1 MVQIVT
7 LIENLVYATGLTA
20 EHGLA
25 IFIDTGKRKV
35 LFDTGQSAAFLA
47 NAKQLGID
55 LSAVDALVLSHG
67 HYDHTGGLSAF
78 LRENSK
84 ARIYLKNGL
93 FAQKYHHFDRFIGT
107 PALSE
112 AMQQRV
118 TYVEGVTPLCDSLY
132 IVPDIPVVNPID
144 TSFRNFY
151 LREGETFV
159 PDRFHEELFLAVV
172 SGQKLSVISSCSHRG
187 ITNIMTRAL
196 QQFPLPIDLILGGFH
211 LLRGE
216 PERDELVVEALC
228 RLHPERIGVCH
239 CTGLDAYIKLA
250 KAYTGNL
257 FYNHTGY
264 SLNL

>member
-1 MVQIVT
+1 MLQITT

-25 IFIDTGKRKV
+25 IYMDTGSVKV
-35 LFDTGQSAAFLA
+35 LFDTGQSGAFLN
-47 NAKQLGID
+47 NASRLGID
-55 LSAVDALVLSHG
+55 PASIDALVLSHG

-78 LRENSK
+78 LAQNRK
-84 ARIYLKNGL
+84 ARIYLKSGL
-93 FAQKYHHFDRFIGT
+93 FAQKYHRYDRFIGT
-107 PALSE
+107 PPLSE
-112 AMQQRV
+112 AMQKRV

-132 IVPDIPVVNPID
+132 IVPDIPVHNPLD
-144 TSFRNFY
+144 TSFTHFF

-159 PDRFHEELFLAVV
+159 PDRFDDELFLAAV

-187 ITNIMTRAL
+187 ITNMMACAV

-211 LLRGE
+211 LLRGN
-216 PERDELVVEALC
+216 PERDEIVIEALC
-228 RLHPERIGVCH
+228 KLQPERMGVCH

-250 KAYTGNL
+250 KAYTGTL

-264 SLNL
+264 SLTL

>member
-1 MVQIVT
+1 MLQITT

-25 IFIDTGKRKV
+25 IYIDTGKRKV
-35 LFDTGQSAAFLA
+35 LFDTGQSAAFLL

-78 LRENSK
+78 LAQNRK
-84 ARIYLKNGL
+84 ARIYLKSGL
-93 FAQKYHHFDRFIGT
+93 FARKYHRYDRFIGT
-107 PALSE
+107 PLLPE
-112 AMQQRV
+112 AMQERV

-132 IVPDIPVVNPID
+132 IVPDIPVVNPVD
-144 TSFRNFY
+144 TSFSNFY

-159 PDRFHEELFLAVV
+159 PDRFHDELFLATV
-172 SGQKLSVISSCSHRG
+172 SNQKLSVISSCSHRG
-187 ITNIMTRAL
+187 ITNMMACAV

-211 LLRGE
+211 LLRGN
-216 PERDELVVEALC
+216 PERDEIVIEALC
-228 RLHPERIGVCH
+228 KLQPERMGVCH

-250 KAYTGNL
+250 KAYTGTL

-264 SLNL
+264 SLTL